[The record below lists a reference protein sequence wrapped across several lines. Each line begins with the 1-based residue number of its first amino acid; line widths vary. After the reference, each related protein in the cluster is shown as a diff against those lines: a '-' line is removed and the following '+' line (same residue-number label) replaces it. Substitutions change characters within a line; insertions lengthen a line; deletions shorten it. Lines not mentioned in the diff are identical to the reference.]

1 MVWIVLGDDLATQ
14 SNDIPI
20 WDPKSLGY
28 RQISAIVDE
37 PHYPGIP
44 GKGRNFTF
52 ELLTIER
59 KTVDINVGFESDRK
73 SSLNL
78 RTSILKNR
86 EIEIVA
92 PGLTH
97 FIDECD
103 LVLPNSLQVIN
114 GSLIGVHPPLPFRGQ
129 VGRQPGITPGH
140 IQKTFELVL
149 VVGG

>member
-1 MVWIVLGDDLATQ
+1 MVWIVVGDDLATQ

-52 ELLTIER
+52 DLLTIER
-59 KTVDINVGFESDRK
+59 ETVDINVGFESDRT

-78 RTSILKNR
+78 RASILKNR

-92 PGLTH
+92 TGLTT
-97 FIDECD
+97 
-103 LVLPNSLQVIN
+103 SLMNVIW
-114 GSLIGVHPPLPFRGQ
+114 GCQIPF
-129 VGRQPGITPGH
+129 
-140 IQKTFELVL
+140 K
-149 VVGG
+149 